1 MGLPVDIYEQAKD
14 FFEEKITKYIDSPF
28 EDFGETLGDD
38 LNKINDL
45 ANYFAITCLR
55 LLTLENTDPIDNPD
69 KFSQLT
75 LATRTNSFNQVIGNS
90 SIDIGTGKGNS
101 NNLLYKLASDFLKD
115 KNIETKSKV
124 IQTASA
130 NPAFQELLKS
140 VSINDKR
147 TYEVITRQAFFNW
160 HYGEY
165 VTGKT
170 IERQFGGNQ
179 FRQTL
184 LDLQRI
190 TVGSGEKQVRISID
204 GSPFNAGYP
213 VVCVIFETDQ
223 ITNHENIIEEA
234 GKFVFPLFGR
244 EIPKSYNDYR
254 VKVFTHKKE
263 EADHSEFSLII
274 TENGSYKVCVGFDY
288 ANLITLQ
295 EAKKIDLGK
304 IQQLEVELGESDNV
318 RIKTFMAINGQSTDS
333 VIRKQTESTV
343 IKLMEK
349 NDAVQNGPALFFDL
363 QKEAEIKDIKDKA
376 DEYESINETVTGAIL
391 KRQYSLNLENVGLS
405 LDDVYKNNILEKF
418 ISARFSD
425 PRSTLYD
432 LDPEQILEDVI
443 FYYDEF
449 ENLLAVGVSPK
460 KNTKVNPSITLKRT
474 KQNQVPFEF
483 GEQSQPISSLDS
495 YYSIIPVL
503 NDSSPTSLINNK
515 LPGFLVLVTDFYFD
529 KFNVKSPGLPVQIKF
544 NDLKAS
550 IVGTNQIF
558 ATVLLKTIN
567 EFFYQS
573 NSILKAEDEGIQT
586 FLKNFHY
593 PKLIFKP
600 SVPKQ
605 KDTGEDDSGLVK
617 PKVKNAPASKE
628 DKKKIYD
635 VADYNSY
642 SKSLSKQVFVNV
654 AQVSNSPCL
663 QDLANVV
670 RDGSLDQIYLTLLT
684 KFPWDEIL
692 AKSLLTRLRQV
703 SNLVGTE
710 EAKAFANGVNAC
722 LADANIDK
730 LLAAFANLKE
740 AFLNLD
746 KIIQASLPEI
756 PKLNQLIPYIYVLDF
771 QKVYRD
777 LLAKAIEE
785 AIKKALQF
793 ILGIMLEDILARCQE
808 DASLQTLLYDKLGDP
823 LGFLDSF
830 EDKINKAAFEKPTS
844 DELGLEK
851 AYVNLNNL
859 IIASRIDNIN
869 NVYQGLL
876 ELFPI
881 MDETIKLSGRNK
893 NSAMEEILNGLSVSI
908 PAEDTKV
915 LLNGTALDL
924 SYNKVIAYSKT
935 NNFIKD
941 SLNNKFNVGIFYD
954 YLSKFIKIQ
963 IINNKIAQV
972 TRIIPDPCFVNFGSL
987 GIQDLE
993 ILSDLDQDYIDGLVN
1008 NAADE
1013 INSICSKLSE
1023 SLLNFSIELPSLI
1036 SDSSKKA
1043 LQKAVDNST
1052 QPIIQNQQAIK
1063 DKAIAKVKDP
1073 TKNGNLIDNIINKQL
1088 YDNLEIKKPSLNS
1101 LKFGLGPYFTYLL
1114 FELSGTTILNEEE
1127 FSYAYESLSPPKV
1140 VTDKYSVEK
1149 VYEIFKAL
1157 DNKFKNAIITRNDL
1171 EEVNKLFFVKDEKS
1185 GLLIEKDE
1193 SVVLKEIESIIESIF
1208 DVEELTKDYQNNF
1221 NLVIQEGGK
1230 NSNLFIS
1237 NIMEMKKIILEIK
1250 GK

>member
-1 MGLPVDIYEQAKD
+1 MGLPKDIYKQAKD
-14 FFEEKITKYIDSPF
+14 FFKKEIDSVNKPF
-28 EDFGETLGDD
+28 EDYGQILGSNE
-38 LNKINDL
+38 NKIDDPV
-45 ANYFAITCLR
+45 NYFAITCLR
-55 LLTLENTDPIDNPD
+55 LLTLDNTDPIDNPD
-69 KFSQLT
+69 KFSQLA

-115 KNIETKSKV
+115 AKIETKSSV

-140 VSINDKR
+140 VSISDKR
-147 TYEVITRQAFFNW
+147 TYEAITRQAFFNW

-165 VTGKT
+165 VSGKT

-184 LDLQRI
+184 LDLQKI
-190 TVGSGEKQVRISID
+190 NVSSGEKQVRISID

-213 VVCVIFETDQ
+213 VVCVVFEADLVFEADQ
-223 ITNHENIIEEA
+223 IINQQDIIEEA

-244 EIPKSYNDYR
+244 IIPESYDDYL

-263 EADHSEFSLII
+263 EKDHSKLSFIK

-295 EAKKIDLGK
+295 KAKEIDLGE
-304 IQQLEVELGESDNV
+304 IQNFEVKLGESKNV

-333 VIRKQTESTV
+333 VIRKQIEDTT

-363 QKEAEIKDIKDKA
+363 QKEAEIGDIKDKA
-376 DEYESINETVTGAIL
+376 EKYEFIEFINESITNATL
-391 KRQYSLNLENVGLS
+391 KRQYSLNLENAGQN

-449 ENLLAVGVSPK
+449 DNLLAVGVSPK

-503 NDSSPTSLINNK
+503 NYSSPTSLINNR

-529 KFNVKSPGLPVQIKF
+529 KFNVESPGLPVQIKF
-544 NDLKAS
+544 NDLKTS

-573 NSILKAEDEGIQT
+573 NSILKAEDEGIQV

-617 PKVKNAPASKE
+617 PKIQNAPATKE

-703 SNLVGTE
+703 SNLVGSE
-710 EAKAFANGVNAC
+710 EAKAFANQVNAC

-851 AYVNLNNL
+851 VYVNLNNL

-876 ELFPI
+876 DLFPI
-881 MDETIKLSGRNK
+881 MDETIKASGRNK

-935 NNFIKD
+935 NNFIKT
-941 SLNNKFNVGIFYD
+941 SLKNKFNVGIFYD

-993 ILSDLDQDYIDGLVN
+993 ILGDLDVDSLVN

-1013 INSICSKLSE
+1013 INSICSRLSE

-1036 SDSSKKA
+1036 SDSSKKS

-1052 QPIIQNQQAIK
+1052 QPIIQNQQIIK
-1063 DKAIAKVKDP
+1063 DSLLNKVDE
-1073 TKNGNLIDNIINKQL
+1073 N
-1088 YDNLEIKKPSLNS
+1088 IKKISTTYTSYGLPQQDQKSTDSTLFQALKTGLNQIS
-1101 LKFGLGPYFTYLL
+1101 SKDKFDYIYESFNTNFFDGGFKIYGDQNTNSKTPFSPTIDSIVNVPPDSYFSFLL
-1114 FELSGTTILNEEE
+1114 FELFGATVLTKEEI
-1127 FSYAYESLSPPKV
+1127 
-1140 VTDKYSVEK
+1140 VETFNLLK
-1149 VYEIFKAL
+1149 DSELFKTKIEQIF
-1157 DNKFKNAIITRNDL
+1157 NT
-1171 EEVNKLFFVKDEKS
+1171 KS
-1185 GLLIEKDE
+1185 LIER
-1193 SVVLKEIESIIESIF
+1193 
-1208 DVEELTKDYQNNF
+1208 YNNVF
-1221 NLVIQEGGK
+1221 NNVINEGGK
-1230 NSNLFIS
+1230 NANLFAS
-1237 NIMEMKKIILEIK
+1237 NMKEMKKIINETK

>member
-1 MGLPVDIYEQAKD
+1 MGLPVDIYKQAKD
-14 FFEEKITKYIDSPF
+14 FFEKEIIGVNKPF
-28 EDFGETLGDD
+28 EDYGQILGASE
-38 LNKINDL
+38 NKIDDPI
-45 ANYFAITCLR
+45 NYFAITCLR
-55 LLTLENTDPIDNPD
+55 LLTLDNTDPIDNPD
-69 KFSQLT
+69 KFPQLA

-115 KNIETKSKV
+115 TKIDTKSSV

-140 VSINDKR
+140 VSISDKR

-165 VTGKT
+165 VSGKT

-184 LDLQRI
+184 LDLQKI
-190 TVGSGEKQVRISID
+190 NVGSGEKQVRISID

-213 VVCVIFETDQ
+213 VVCVVFEADQ
-223 ITNHENIIEEA
+223 ITNQQNIIEEA

-244 EIPKSYNDYR
+244 KIPESYNGYL

-263 EADHSEFSLII
+263 EKDHSKLSFIK

-295 EAKKIDLGK
+295 KAKEIDLGE
-304 IQQLEVELGESDNV
+304 IQKLEVELGESKDV
-318 RIKTFMAINGQSTDS
+318 RIKTFMAINEQSTDS
-333 VIRKQTESTV
+333 VIRKQIEDTTK
-343 IKLMEK
+343 KLKGK

-376 DEYESINETVTGAIL
+376 EKYEFINESITNATL
-391 KRQYSLNLENVGLS
+391 KRQYSLNLENARKN
-405 LDDVYKNNILEKF
+405 LDNVYKNNILEKF

-432 LDPEQILEDVI
+432 LDPKQILEDVI

-449 ENLLAVGVSPK
+449 DNLLAVGVSPK

-483 GEQSQPISSLDS
+483 GEQSQLISSLDS

-503 NDSSPTSLINNK
+503 NDSSSSSLINNR
-515 LPGFLVLVTDFYFD
+515 LPGFLVLVTDFYLD
-529 KFNVKSPGLPVQIKF
+529 KFNVVSPGLPAQIKF
-544 NDLKAS
+544 NDLKTS
-550 IVGTNQIF
+550 IEGANQIF
-558 ATVLLKTIN
+558 ATVLLKTTN

-573 NSILKAEDEGIQT
+573 NSILKAEDEGIQV

-605 KDTGEDDSGLVK
+605 KDTGKDDSGLVK
-617 PKVKNAPASKE
+617 PKIQNAPVTKE

-703 SNLVGTE
+703 SNLVGSE
-710 EAKAFANGVNAC
+710 EAKAFANQVNAC

-851 AYVNLNNL
+851 VYVNLNNL

-876 ELFPI
+876 DLFPI
-881 MDETIKLSGRNK
+881 MDETIKASGGDK
-893 NSAMEEILNGLSVSI
+893 NSVMEEILNGLSVSI

-935 NNFIKD
+935 NNFIKT

-993 ILSDLDQDYIDGLVN
+993 ILGDLDVDSLVN

-1036 SDSSKKA
+1036 SDSSKKS
-1043 LQKAVDNST
+1043 LQKAVDNSI
-1052 QPIIQNQQAIK
+1052 QPIIENQQAVK
-1063 DKAIAKVKDP
+1063 DKAINNGKDFINNESYKDVKVQKPTDKD
-1073 TKNGNLIDNIINKQL
+1073 
-1088 YDNLEIKKPSLNS
+1088 
-1101 LKFGLGPYFTYLL
+1101 LKFGLAPYFTYLL
-1114 FELSGTTILNEEE
+1114 FELSGSTILNEEE
-1127 FSYAYESLSPPKV
+1127 FSSILKAPKSAVAPPKQ
-1140 VTDKYSVEK
+1140 VTDKYNYAK
-1149 VYEIFKAL
+1149 LYEFYKIL
-1157 DNKFKNAIITRNDL
+1157 DDKFGNTIITNNDL
-1171 EEVNKLFFVKDEKS
+1171 EKVENLK
-1185 GLLIEKDE
+1185 IEDLSE
-1193 SVVLKEIESIIESIF
+1193 EIDSIF
-1208 DVEELTKDYQNNF
+1208 DIKKLTDDYQNNF

-1230 NSNLFIS
+1230 NSNFFIS
-1237 NIMEMKKIILEIK
+1237 NILQMKKIILEAK
-1250 GK
+1250 GG